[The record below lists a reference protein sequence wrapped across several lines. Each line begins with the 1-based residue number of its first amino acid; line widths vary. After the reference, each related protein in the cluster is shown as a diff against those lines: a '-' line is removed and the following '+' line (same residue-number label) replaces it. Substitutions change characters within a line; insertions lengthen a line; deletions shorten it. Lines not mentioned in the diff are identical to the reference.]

1 MNYLKKYRQE
11 AGLANNDENR
21 VSSTS
26 NNPYCDN
33 TPTKDTLA
41 YLKQQSHAVGGMM
54 KTPVRNTNSNISGG
68 KMTPSAMKD
77 GRNSVRLSAVK
88 PFGRVDTNMVA
99 QNSSR
104 RSG

>member
-1 MNYLKKYRQE
+1 MAK
-11 AGLANNDENR
+11 NDENR
-21 VSSTS
+21 VSSSS

-41 YLKQQSHAVGGMM
+41 YLKQQSHAVSMM
-54 KTPVRNTNSNISGG
+54 KTPVRNTTNSNISGG

-88 PFGRVDTNMVA
+88 PFGKVDTNMMA

-104 RSG
+104 R